1 MDKVDRKILEVAQQ
15 EFPLQVRPWAE
26 MAAEIGISET
36 ELLDRIRKLKEL
48 GVIRR
53 IGAVFDS
60 RKLGFYSTLCAV
72 KVDPKKLEEVAAY
85 INTFPGVT
93 HNYERDDEY
102 NLWFTLTA
110 SSSAEAERQLRDIEE
125 NCGIK
130 IMRLPARKVYK
141 IEVVFN
147 MDGAEDN
154 G

>member
-60 RKLGFYSTLCAV
+60 RKLGFYSTLCAA

>member
-1 MDKVDRKILEVAQQ
+1 MDKGDRKILEVAQQ

-26 MAAEIGISET
+26 IAAEIGISET

-60 RKLGFYSTLCAV
+60 RKLGFYSTLCAA

>member
-1 MDKVDRKILEVAQQ
+1 MDKVDRMILDVIQR
-15 EFPLQVRPWAE
+15 EFPLEVRPWAGI
-26 MAAEIGISET
+26 AARVGISET
-36 ELLDRIRKLKEL
+36 ELLDRIRRLKEF

-60 RKLGFYSTLCAV
+60 RRLGFYSTLCAA
-72 KVDPKKLEEVAAY
+72 KVDPEELDKVAAY

-110 SSSAEAERQLRDIEE
+110 SSSAEAERQLADIEE
-125 NCGIK
+125 SCGIQL
-130 IMRLPARKVYK
+130 MRLPARKVYK
-141 IEVVFN
+141 IEVVFS

>member
-60 RKLGFYSTLCAV
+60 RKLGFYSTLCAA

-85 INTFPGVT
+85 INTFRGVT

>member
-36 ELLDRIRKLKEL
+36 ELLDRIRRLKEF

-60 RKLGFYSTLCAV
+60 RRLGFYSTLCAA
-72 KVDPKKLEEVAAY
+72 KVDPEELDKVAAY

>member
-26 MAAEIGISET
+26 IAAEIGISET

-60 RKLGFYSTLCAV
+60 RKLGFYSTLCAA